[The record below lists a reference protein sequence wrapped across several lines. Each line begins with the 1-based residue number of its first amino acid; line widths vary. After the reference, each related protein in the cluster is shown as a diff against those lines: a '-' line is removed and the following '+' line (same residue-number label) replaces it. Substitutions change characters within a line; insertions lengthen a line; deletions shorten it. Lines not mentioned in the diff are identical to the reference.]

1 VKDSKTSPIETILCA
16 FDFSDTARVALAQ
29 ARWFAREHGARLI
42 LAHIVEPIPLGPYP
56 ILMAPGNDLA
66 IRDIALERIKDL
78 AASLASDELDLGI
91 RVEMGEPGPQLI
103 EVAADVDAD
112 LIVLGTQ
119 GLSGLKHLLIG
130 STAEYVVRRSACP
143 VLTVHPSDRVL
154 EGSIETVILPTD
166 LSSDA
171 DFAVDAFIE
180 IFGNAGRPQ
189 VVLAYADRTPP
200 YLEPFRHEALL
211 RLNAW
216 TICDRE
222 YAPREDRPT
231 NRAARVLSS
240 PNGSAVASRRIALGT
255 AKADRRYTYS
265 CFSSCFSSAV
275 ASAGRRAVR
284 TEQGARR
291 RVRSATLPIT
301 TWESPANPCVPIT
314 IRSEPRRSAA

>member
-180 IFGNAGRPQ
+180 IFVNAGRPQ

-200 YLEPFRHEALL
+200 YLEPFRHGALL
-211 RLNAW
+211 RLNERDVVKEEIERKMEPVAE
-216 TICDRE
+216 RL
-222 YAPREDRPT
+222 
-231 NRAARVLSS
+231 RAARFEVETEVLDGDPISVMTDLARDRNADLILMS
-240 PNGSAVASRRIALGT
+240 THGRSAIVNMLLGRTAQRIVQHASCPCLTVRPSRRVASH
-255 AKADRRYTYS
+255 
-265 CFSSCFSSAV
+265 
-275 ASAGRRAVR
+275 
-284 TEQGARR
+284 
-291 RVRSATLPIT
+291 
-301 TWESPANPCVPIT
+301 
-314 IRSEPRRSAA
+314 